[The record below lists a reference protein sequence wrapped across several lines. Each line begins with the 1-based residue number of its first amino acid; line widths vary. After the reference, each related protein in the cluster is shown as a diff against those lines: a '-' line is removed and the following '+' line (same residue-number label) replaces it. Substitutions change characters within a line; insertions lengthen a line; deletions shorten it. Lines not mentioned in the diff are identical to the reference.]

1 MICCDFFPHHGPRLL
16 TKSKG
21 VSIESRIMG
30 GHDESSSSEDLPLS
44 ALAKRNFAE
53 SSDEAEFDN
62 ENDDEEHDSSD
73 FLDDNSGAGNDD
85 ADDEDPAS
93 DSSDDVP
100 LKSLKSQK
108 ATVAKRDA
116 TKKKVAASTKKKKST
131 TKKKSFKS
139 KQSSSSSV
147 GNWLSASGELY
158 PQCDKG
164 KLIQSILARW

>member
-1 MICCDFFPHHGPRLL
+1 
-16 TKSKG
+16 
-21 VSIESRIMG
+21 MG
-30 GHDESSSSEDLPLS
+30 
-44 ALAKRNFAE
+44 
-53 SSDEAEFDN
+53 
-62 ENDDEEHDSSD
+62 
-73 FLDDNSGAGNDD
+73 

-164 KLIQSILARW
+164 KLIQSILARWWYAYEWPDAKTLPAYTPKGYDAL